1 MLNTNL
7 AATLHSPHK
16 SRECG
21 LSSRSDDG
29 CLHDAYWGDAAG
41 QHWQVCASWLLLRLF
56 PSAHSLA
63 RSGCRLSHFTDHIS
77 QCCSHQQSIHPH
89 KHLPRRS
96 LPLIVAEALQLK
108 FEIDQRNQWPATRST
123 FNSSQ
128 RPLALSELPCFTHR
142 ASQTPGDTDVVEP
155 RCLRDHCFRS
165 YVRLSA
171 GSTGGRLRALKT
183 SRTFQPSGFSL
194 WLAVASAYNDD
205 G

>member
-1 MLNTNL
+1 M
-7 AATLHSPHK
+7 AADFHTSPIT
-16 SRECG
+16 
-21 LSSRSDDG
+21 
-29 CLHDAYWGDAAG
+29 
-41 QHWQVCASWLLLRLF
+41 F
-56 PSAHSLA
+56 PNAVHTSNP
-63 RSGCRLSHFTDHIS
+63 FN
-77 QCCSHQQSIHPH
+77 PH

-171 GSTGGRLRALKT
+171 GSTGGRLRAQKT
-183 SRTFQPSGFSL
+183 SQTFQPSGFLL

-205 G
+205 GRSKIFFAGFPLFFSKFFQSGQLLGERWGGAWHVAGLGEAMKRWRRTPQMRRGRL